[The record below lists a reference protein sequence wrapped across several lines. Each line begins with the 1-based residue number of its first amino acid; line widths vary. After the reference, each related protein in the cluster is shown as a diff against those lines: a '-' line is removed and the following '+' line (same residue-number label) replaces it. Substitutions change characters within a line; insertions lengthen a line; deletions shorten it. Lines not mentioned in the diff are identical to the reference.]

1 MSTQEGDR
9 PVVLVADDDDDI
21 RDLVAFRL
29 DRAGYEVLRAGD
41 GEQALELAKQ
51 HRPDLAVLDVMM
63 PKLTGYDVT
72 RELRASAE
80 TSRIPVILLTARVQ
94 EADVARG
101 FEAGADDYVKKP
113 FSMAELLARIEALLR
128 RAPTRASAPGAVYQ
142 FGGVRVDLRGTEV
155 MRDGKRIELSARE
168 FQLLRFFI
176 EHAGATLSREDL
188 LTQVWGYSATMFTR
202 TVDVHVASLRQ
213 KLEAEPKQ
221 PQFLLTVQGLG
232 YKFKRP
238 W

>member
-1 MSTQEGDR
+1 MTSTEGER

-41 GEQALELAKQ
+41 GQQALDLAKE
-51 HRPDLAVLDVMM
+51 HLPDLAVLDVMM

-72 RELRASAE
+72 RELRADAT

-113 FSMAELLARIEALLR
+113 FSPQELKARVQAVLGR
-128 RAPTRASAPGAVYQ
+128 R
-142 FGGVRVDLRGTEV
+142 
-155 MRDGKRIELSARE
+155 
-168 FQLLRFFI
+168 
-176 EHAGATLSREDL
+176 
-188 LTQVWGYSATMFTR
+188 
-202 TVDVHVASLRQ
+202 
-213 KLEAEPKQ
+213 
-221 PQFLLTVQGLG
+221 
-232 YKFKRP
+232 
-238 W
+238 